1 MPGSLWTCLLA
12 CRRCSSTHRTQSA
25 SEGEVRSPTCTLATS
40 LFGLVFCS
48 VRTSDWAKDWVK
60 HWANRL
66 VLVRTESKVNL
77 NYSDSV
83 QMNLHAR
90 DRLIPYRLTF
100 VERKTT
106 SFFRLVQTNQVAK
119 KSGLSPW
126 RYHYWLSF
134 FIYYVATYAVRV
146 LAQCLVEA
154 QSSK

>member
-12 CRRCSSTHRTQSA
+12 FRRCSSAHRTQSA

-134 FIYYVATYAVRV
+134 FYLLRRYLRSTSFSAM
-146 LAQCLVEA
+146 LSEA